1 MKIKDIDFILRPR
14 EKLIKFG
21 LKELSFQEL
30 LAIII
35 KTGTK
40 KENVIDVSQKIL
52 TKYPETE
59 FENLNLKKL
68 KEFKGIGEVKACE
81 ILAMIEIHRRLNKIK
96 SHKDI
101 TKIKNSDDAYNI
113 FIKEIDDIN
122 QERLIL
128 MCLNTASNIIS
139 LKTIFKGS
147 LNECI
152 IHPREIFNHA
162 IQNNSCS
169 IIIAHNHPSNQ
180 NEPSEEDKRIT
191 NIIYEAGKMLGIP
204 LLDHLILTKDSY
216 YSFKDNDLI

>member
-1 MKIKDIDFILRPR
+1 MKIKDIECILRPR
-14 EKLIKFG
+14 EKLMKFG
-21 LKELSFQEL
+21 IKELSFQEL

-40 KENVIDVSQKIL
+40 QENVIDVSQKIL
-52 TKYPETE
+52 SKYPETE
-59 FENLNLKKL
+59 FENLNIKKL
-68 KEFKGIGEVKACE
+68 KEVKGIGDVKACE
-81 ILAMIEIHRRLNKIK
+81 IIAMIEIHKRLNRIN
-96 SHKDI
+96 SHKEI
-101 TKIKNSDDAYNI
+101 MKIRNSNDAYKI

-128 MCLNTASNIIS
+128 MCLNTANNITS

-162 IQNNSCS
+162 IQENSCS

-180 NEPSEEDKRIT
+180 NEPSKEDEKIT
-191 NIIYEAGKMLGIP
+191 KVINEAGKLLGIP
-204 LLDHLILTKDSY
+204 LLDHLIVTKDSY
-216 YSFKDNDLI
+216 YSFKDNDFF